1 MDLSSSVQSVAAPK
15 LSDGD
20 NGGNNGGKINNGGG
34 GGDGGKAAATTI
46 GSTKKMGTATK
57 ERYISLRE
65 GIPETFEREAI
76 QAVLSE
82 WFKTIASL
90 PAGLRM
96 AVEMGVVSTRSWLNS
111 CPWTLDRPW

>member
-1 MDLSSSVQSVAAPK
+1 M
-15 LSDGD
+15 
-20 NGGNNGGKINNGGG
+20 
-34 GGDGGKAAATTI
+34 
-46 GSTKKMGTATK
+46 
-57 ERYISLRE
+57 RE

-96 AVEMGVVSTRSWLNS
+96 AVEMGVVSSAQLVRIMSVDVRPTAGELYLDLPAVGLWSVRWSIDGGTSVFVQARIRTSGDNCGWVNVRSCS
-111 CPWTLDRPW
+111 QRR